1 MQITVKLFAS
11 FRNERFSKKDFYFE
25 DGTTVGQVLDYF
37 KIPVE
42 EVGVTM
48 INGRHRQVH
57 ETLTDKDV
65 IGIFPLIG
73 GG

>member
-1 MQITVKLFAS
+1 MQVTVKLFAS
-11 FRNERFSKKDFYFE
+11 FRNNRFPKKDFDFE
-25 DGTTVGQVLDYF
+25 DGTTIGQVLDHF
-37 KIPVE
+37 NIPVE

-48 INGRHRQVH
+48 INGRHRQIH
-57 ETLTDKDV
+57 ETLTNKDV

>member
-1 MQITVKLFAS
+1 MRVTIKLFAS
-11 FRNERFSKKDFYFE
+11 FRNDRFSKKDFDFE
-25 DGTTVGQVLDYF
+25 DGTTIEQVLNF
-37 KIPVE
+37 FQIPIG

-48 INGRHRQVH
+48 INGRHRQMND
-57 ETLTDKDV
+57 TLSENDV